1 MKRFVLFFFWL
12 IACFAA
18 PHEESPLMAPA
29 RAGDTAELR
38 RLVANGADPNERGG
52 VNDWT
57 PLMHAI
63 HKNQIG
69 SVEALLDLHANPN
82 ATSGGG
88 ETSLMMAAGYGQTA
102 IVRLLLK
109 RGADPRITDRDGET
123 ALDYALAGTADI
135 DDFTFF
141 TCQDS
146 TVRALLAGGAPPR
159 ASLAAFRAV
168 RVKMCESRKLVAVR

>member
-1 MKRFVLFFFWL
+1 MKRFVVFFFWL
-12 IACFAA
+12 MACFAA
-18 PHEESPLMAPA
+18 PHDESPLMAPA
-29 RAGDTAELR
+29 RAGDTAALR

-63 HKNQIG
+63 HTNQIG
-69 SVEALLDLHANPN
+69 SIGALLDLHANPN
-82 ATSGGG
+82 ATSRGG
-88 ETSLMMAAGYGQTA
+88 ETPLMMAAGYGQTA

-109 RGADPRITDRDGET
+109 RGADPRIADPHGET

-135 DDFTFF
+135 DDFTLF

-146 TVRALLAGGAPPR
+146 TVRALLAGGAPRKASTSSLR
-159 ASLAAFRAV
+159 AA
-168 RVKMCESRKLVAVR
+168 RVKMCESRKLVR